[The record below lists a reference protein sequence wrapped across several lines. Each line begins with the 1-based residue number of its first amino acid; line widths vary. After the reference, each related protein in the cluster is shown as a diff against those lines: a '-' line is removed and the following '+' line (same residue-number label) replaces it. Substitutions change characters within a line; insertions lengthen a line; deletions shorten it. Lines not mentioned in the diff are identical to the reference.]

1 MKNYSKLFKIVML
14 VLVVISVALLV
25 WGFLAGFEAN
35 DGKAVEVLLWWAYII
50 LGIAVAAVVIFGL
63 IISAKNDPKSLL
75 RLGIGLLV
83 IAAICFIAYLLA
95 PGKMPLQWNNNAEV
109 PTASELKLTD
119 TILNLTYF
127 TGALAII
134 SIIVGEIVMA
144 VRSKK

>member
-14 VLVVISVALLV
+14 VLVIISVALLV
-25 WGFLAGFEAN
+25 WGFLAGFESN
-35 DGKAVEVLLWWAYII
+35 DGRAVEVLLWWAYII

-63 IISAKNDPKSLL
+63 IISAKNDPKSLV

-95 PGKMPLQWNNNAEV
+95 PGKMPLQWNNAKV

-127 TGALAII
+127 TGALAIL

>member
-14 VLVVISVALLV
+14 VLVIISVALLV
-25 WGFLAGFEAN
+25 WGFLAGFESN
-35 DGKAVEVLLWWAYII
+35 DGRAVEVLLWWAYII

-63 IISAKNDPKSLL
+63 IISAKNDPKSLV

-95 PGKMPLQWNNNAEV
+95 PGKMPLQWNNAKL

-144 VRSKK
+144 IRSKK

>member
-35 DGKAVEVLLWWAYII
+35 DGRAVEVLLYWAYII
-50 LGIAVAAVVIFGL
+50 LAIAVLAVVVFGL
-63 IISAKNDPKSLL
+63 IISAKNDPKSLV
-75 RLGIGLLV
+75 RLGIGLLAV
-83 IAAICFIAYLLA
+83 AAVCFIAYLLA
-95 PGKMPLQWNNNAEV
+95 PGKMPLQWNNAKL
-109 PTASELKLTD
+109 PSASQLKLTD

-127 TGALAII
+127 TGALAIL

-144 VRSKK
+144 VRAKK

>member
-14 VLVVISVALLV
+14 ALVVISVVLLV

-35 DGKAVEVLLWWAYII
+35 DGRAVEVLLWWAYII

-63 IISAKNDPKSLL
+63 IISAKNDQKSHV
-75 RLGIGLLV
+75 RLGIGLLAF
-83 IAAICFIAYLLA
+83 AAISFVAYLFA
-95 PGKMPLQWNNNAEV
+95 PGKMPLQWTNAKV
-109 PTASELKLTD
+109 PSASELKLTD

-144 VRSKK
+144 IRSKK

>member
-14 VLVVISVALLV
+14 ALVVISVVLLV
-25 WGFLAGFEAN
+25 WGFLTGFEAN
-35 DGKAVEVLLWWAYII
+35 DGRAVEVLLWWAYII

-63 IISAKNDPKSLL
+63 IISAKNDPKSLV
-75 RLGIGLLV
+75 RLGIGLLA
-83 IAAICFIAYLLA
+83 IAAICFVAYLFA
-95 PGKMPLQWNNNAEV
+95 PGKMPLQWTNATV
-109 PTASELKLTD
+109 PSASELKLTD

-144 VRSKK
+144 IRSKK

>member
-14 VLVVISVALLV
+14 ALVVISVVLLV

-35 DGKAVEVLLWWAYII
+35 DGRAVEVLLWWAYII

-63 IISAKNDPKSLL
+63 IISAKNDPKSLV
-75 RLGIGLLV
+75 RLGIGLLA
-83 IAAICFIAYLLA
+83 IAAICFVAYLFA
-95 PGKMPLQWNNNAEV
+95 PGKMPLQWTNATV
-109 PTASELKLTD
+109 PSASELKLTD

-144 VRSKK
+144 IRSKK

>member
-14 VLVVISVALLV
+14 VLVIISVALLV

-35 DGKAVEVLLWWAYII
+35 DGRAVEVLLYWAYAI
-50 LGIAVAAVVIFGL
+50 LALAILAVVVFGL
-63 IISAKNDPKSLL
+63 IISVKNDPKSLV

-95 PGKMPLQWNNNAEV
+95 PGKMPLQWNNAKM

-144 VRSKK
+144 IRSKK

>member
-14 VLVVISVALLV
+14 ALVVISVVLLV

-35 DGKAVEVLLWWAYII
+35 DGRAVEVLLWWAYII

-63 IISAKNDPKSLL
+63 IISAKNDPKSRV
-75 RLGIGLLV
+75 RLGIGLLA
-83 IAAICFIAYLLA
+83 IAAICFVAYLFA
-95 PGKMPLQWNNNAEV
+95 PGKMPLQWTNAKV
-109 PTASELKLTD
+109 PSASELKLTD

-144 VRSKK
+144 IRSKK

>member
-14 VLVVISVALLV
+14 ALVVISVVLLV

-35 DGKAVEVLLWWAYII
+35 DGRAVEVLLWWAYII

-63 IISAKNDPKSLL
+63 IISAKNDPKSLV
-75 RLGIGLLV
+75 RLGIGLLA
-83 IAAICFIAYLLA
+83 IAAICFVAYLFA
-95 PGKMPLQWNNNAEV
+95 PGKMPLQWTNAKV
-109 PTASELKLTD
+109 PSASELKLTD

-144 VRSKK
+144 IRSKK

>member
-25 WGFLAGFEAN
+25 WGFFAGFEAN
-35 DGKAVEVLLWWAYII
+35 DGRAVEVLLWWAYII
-50 LGIAVAAVVIFGL
+50 LGIAIAAVVIFGL
-63 IISAKNDPKSLL
+63 IISAKNDPKSLV
-75 RLGIGLLV
+75 RLGIGLLA
-83 IAAICFIAYLLA
+83 IAVICFIAYLLA
-95 PGKMPLQWNNNAEV
+95 PGKMPLQWNNAKL
-109 PTASELKLTD
+109 PTATELKLTD

-127 TGALAII
+127 TGALAIL

>member
-14 VLVVISVALLV
+14 ALVVISVVLLV

-35 DGKAVEVLLWWAYII
+35 DGRAVEVLLWWAYII

-63 IISAKNDPKSLL
+63 IISVKNDPKSLV
-75 RLGIGLLV
+75 RLGIGLLA
-83 IAAICFIAYLLA
+83 IAAICFVAYLFA
-95 PGKMPLQWNNNAEV
+95 PGKMPLQWTNATV
-109 PTASELKLTD
+109 PSASELKLTD

-144 VRSKK
+144 IRSKK

>member
-25 WGFLAGFEAN
+25 WGFFAGFEAN
-35 DGKAVEVLLWWAYII
+35 DGRAVEVLLWWAYII
-50 LGIAVAAVVIFGL
+50 LGIAIAAVVIFGL
-63 IISAKNDPKSLL
+63 IISAKNDPKSLV
-75 RLGIGLLV
+75 RLGIGLLA
-83 IAAICFIAYLLA
+83 IAVICFIAYLLA
-95 PGKMPLQWNNNAEV
+95 PGKMPLQWNNAKV